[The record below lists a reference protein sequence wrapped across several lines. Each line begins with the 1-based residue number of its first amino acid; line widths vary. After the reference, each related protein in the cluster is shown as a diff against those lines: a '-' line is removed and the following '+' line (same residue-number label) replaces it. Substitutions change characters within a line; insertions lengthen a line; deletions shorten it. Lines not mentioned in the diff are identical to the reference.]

1 MEKTDPCACKSL
13 KKRRNYDRGRKS
25 TGRISVSGKRERT
38 AEREREKP
46 GYEYNQLRPSQNDER
61 VKFLKR
67 ELKKTG
73 ENLRIEQPFHC
84 DFWKRVTLG
93 ENFFANYNFT
103 VLAGNEISFGDNV
116 MIGPNC
122 GIYAAGHAFDVKRR
136 RDGLEYAL
144 PVHIGNDVWIGGHVS
159 IVSGVSIGNG
169 SIIGAGS
176 VVINDIPEN
185 VIAAGNPC
193 KVIRKIESED
203 DRKYLMTEV

>member
-1 MEKTDPCACKSL
+1 MTQKELMLCGYPYRADDVLLSKERMRVRRLTKKYNQSSPTSL
-13 KKRRNYDRGRKS
+13 KKRTKLLFK
-25 TGRISVSGKRERT
+25 ILGKRGD
-38 AEREREKP
+38 KCIIHP
-46 GYEYNQLRPSQNDER
+46 PFYCDYGYNIQ
-61 VKFLKR
+61 V
-67 ELKKTG
+67 
-73 ENLRIEQPFHC
+73 
-84 DFWKRVTLG
+84 G

-103 VLAGNEISFGDNV
+103 VLAGNEVSFGDNV

-122 GIYAAGHAFDVKRR
+122 GIYAAGHAFDIKRR

-176 VVINDIPEN
+176 VVISDIPEN

-203 DRKYLMTEV
+203 DRKYLMAEV

>member
-1 MEKTDPCACKSL
+1 MTEEEKALAGYLYLAKEEEL
-13 KKRRNYDRGRKS
+13 QK
-25 TGRISVSGKRERT
+25 
-38 AEREREKP
+38 ERERSQELS
-46 GYEYNQLRPSQNDER
+46 YEYNQLRPSQNDER

-169 SIIGAGS
+169 RIIGAGS

>member
-25 TGRISVSGKRERT
+25 TGRISV
-38 AEREREKP
+38 
-46 GYEYNQLRPSQNDER
+46 YNQLRPSQNDER

-116 MIGPNC
+116 MIGPSMQL
-122 GIYAAGHAFDVKRR
+122 VM
-136 RDGLEYAL
+136 L
-144 PVHIGNDVWIGGHVS
+144 
-159 IVSGVSIGNG
+159 
-169 SIIGAGS
+169 
-176 VVINDIPEN
+176 
-185 VIAAGNPC
+185 
-193 KVIRKIESED
+193 
-203 DRKYLMTEV
+203 LM